1 MPDSYFY
8 TPFNSKLLQ
17 EEWAAELYGKWR
29 DYLTNLPEID
39 TVNASLAGDIP
50 PAPRRDVKYIEQ
62 DFVYGTGWPMADST
76 ILRCGVDI
84 ELWLLRFA
92 AESHNAE
99 AAKAILE
106 RIDNACAF
114 LHRDSF
120 TTLLAVETL
129 RLKGIVRLMEA
140 GLADDSWLDE
150 QTRRLDAL
158 AAALP
163 ALEREAVYSKAVL
176 FASRIHSLAH
186 HLGDTEAKGADLSKL
201 RFFFPQAWWANVN
214 NANAIARTFQCDSF
228 SQLSLPAGCSHDFNM
243 DFNDLKRTANQV
255 LALVASIRCVKVLFD
270 AERIKRKTGSYPTQ
284 MDDLPLDP
292 FTEKPLQYSVGR
304 FETKVNVLSIAES
317 KKESDECKDASL
329 DYNCQCGCDCSNGCR
344 CAKSSKQLSVAV
356 RLEPRTFN
364 AVHLFSP
371 GPNADDDDDDIRFII
386 SIP

>member
-1 MPDSYFY
+1 M
-8 TPFNSKLLQ
+8 
-17 EEWAAELYGKWR
+17 
-29 DYLTNLPEID
+29 
-39 TVNASLAGDIP
+39 
-50 PAPRRDVKYIEQ
+50 
-62 DFVYGTGWPMADST
+62 
-76 ILRCGVDI
+76 
-84 ELWLLRFA
+84 
-92 AESHNAE
+92 
-99 AAKAILE
+99 KAILA

-129 RLKGIVRLMEA
+129 RLKGIVRLLEA

-201 RFFFPQAWWANVN
+201 RFFFPQAWWANAK
-214 NANAIARTFQCDSF
+214 NANALAKTFQCDSF
-228 SQLSLPAGCSHDFNM
+228 SQLNPPAGHSNDFNLY
-243 DFNDLKRTANQV
+243 LKGSCHTANRV
-255 LALVASIRCVKVLFD
+255 KALVASIRCVKVLLD

-284 MDDLPLDP
+284 MDNLPLDP
-292 FTEKPLQYSVGR
+292 FTGKPLQYSVGR
-304 FETKVNVLSIAES
+304 FEMKVNVLSIVES
-317 KKESDECKDASL
+317 KEESEQCEDESL
-329 DYNCQCGCDCSNGCR
+329 DYDCQCGCDTSEGCR
-344 CAKSSKQLSVAV
+344 CTKSSEQMRADVH
-356 RLEPRTFN
+356 LEPRTFN